1 MKIPHH
7 IFQLAENIFKRFRG
21 DITSV
26 ENDSIEAWGGLSGER
41 RKLLE
46 KLSESKSYSK
56 KEQLYLS
63 FNKYY
68 NWKKIHR
75 VILRRRLYRV
85 AVRVSVAAIALLV
98 IGVGSLFWIEYD
110 VDVDFT
116 VTGHILDPGKSVA
129 TLTLADGSKK
139 ELAKEDFVMSVG
151 EVVTVNGNNTL
162 SYRIQDTVG
171 QAGEEKYNE
180 ISVPRGGEYHL
191 TLSDGSQVW
200 INSET
205 MVKYPVVFKGR
216 ERKIY
221 VSGEVY
227 VNAAKDISKPF
238 LVRTDDFTLQVLG
251 TQFNIRTYKDEHT
264 AFATLV
270 EGSVSIKDGSGS
282 YFKLKPAEQL
292 SYDKKQHISR
302 VNSVEVDLYTS
313 WKDGIYIFEKQRL
326 EDVLS
331 TISRWYD
338 LTFFYTN
345 PELKNTTFSGRLRRY
360 DSASILLNL
369 FEQLGG
375 VTFQVNGRTVVV
387 GKM

>member
-205 MVKYPVVFKGR
+205 TVKYPVVFKGR